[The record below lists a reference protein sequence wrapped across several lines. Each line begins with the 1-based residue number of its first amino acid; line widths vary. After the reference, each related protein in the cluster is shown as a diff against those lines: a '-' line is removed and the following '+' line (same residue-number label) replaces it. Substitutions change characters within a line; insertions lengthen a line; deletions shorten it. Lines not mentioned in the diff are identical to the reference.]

1 MILKFTSHQTASNNF
16 TDSGSAFTII
26 TIYISGRFLMAELDP
41 NSVLSTISNLPS
53 LPSVTSRIITLTQN
67 SRTHPSEIAEL
78 VSLDPSLTA
87 RVLRL
92 VNSAFYGLR
101 RNVTTV
107 NHAIVYLGLNTIKNL
122 ALTASIFNSLRPERG
137 YSLLFNDILMHMVAV
152 GLAADILAKEIGIR
166 DDSELFTFG
175 ILHDLGKIIE
185 LEYFPSAFD
194 KIRTHAEANHLNYID
209 AENELFG
216 INHVKILDD
225 LFLKW
230 ELPDSLRESIKGHHS
245 TISVNIMYRK
255 NAAVLHAA
263 NYLVIK
269 NRIGRSL
276 DYAEPW
282 CDKSIY
288 EILLI
293 DDFILTIVSNKIESR
308 FTEINEFI
316 RCLDS

>member
-1 MILKFTSHQTASNNF
+1 
-16 TDSGSAFTII
+16 
-26 TIYISGRFLMAELDP
+26 MAEMDP

-53 LPSVTSRIITLTQN
+53 LPSVTSRIIELTQS

-122 ALTASIFNSLRPERG
+122 ALTASIFNSLRPARG
-137 YSLLFNDILMHMVAV
+137 YSSLFNDILMHMVAV
-152 GLAADILAKEIGIR
+152 ALASDILAKEVGIR
-166 DDSELFTFG
+166 DESELFTFG

-185 LEYFPSAFD
+185 LEYFPGAFE
-194 KIRTHAEANHLNYID
+194 KIFSHAEKNHLNFID
-209 AENELFG
+209 AENELYG

-225 LFLKW
+225 LFFKW
-230 ELPDSLRESIKGHHS
+230 ELPDSLRESIRGHHS
-245 TISVNIMYRK
+245 VINVNILYRK
-255 NAAVLHAA
+255 NAAILHAA
-263 NYLVIK
+263 NYLVTK

-276 DYAEPW
+276 DFSEPW
-282 CDKSIY
+282 CDKTIY

-293 DDFILTIVSNKIESR
+293 DDFILTIVSNKIEGR
-308 FTEINEFI
+308 FTEITEFI
-316 RCLDS
+316 KCLGN